1 MSLATG
7 YDSRLCILHCL
18 NAKLTRRMKAISLKP
33 AGTAINFRIFAVIS
47 QFLTNFTLPIAVI
60 SMAVALVSSALE
72 VYSVAIPAAFIA
84 LGAVYYESEA
94 KKGGAE

>member
-1 MSLATG
+1 
-7 YDSRLCILHCL
+7 
-18 NAKLTRRMKAISLKP
+18 MKAISLKP

-47 QFLTNFTLPIAVI
+47 QFLANFALSIAII
-60 SMAVALVSSALE
+60 SAVVALVTTALE
-72 VYSVAIPAAFIA
+72 SYSVAIPAAIIA